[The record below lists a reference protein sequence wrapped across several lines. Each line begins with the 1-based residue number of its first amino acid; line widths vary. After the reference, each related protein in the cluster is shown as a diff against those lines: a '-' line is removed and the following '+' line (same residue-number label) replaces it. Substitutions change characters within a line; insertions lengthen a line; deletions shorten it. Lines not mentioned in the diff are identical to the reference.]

1 VYRVECKAFGSR
13 IPFISSTFLIQ
24 QIYTAPRSWLMDA
37 PSHRLK
43 HDFNCRLRYFNL
55 KDEVTYRPACIKSRD
70 VIVRH
75 CHRASI
81 RAHRC
86 PPKKSR
92 CLAISRLQYTANLY
106 KFAQQYPLIRLTMKP
121 TKTGEEK
128 TRKQSFSG
136 TAARDA
142 GDDRAPAFLVP
153 AAQLAHNKT
162 SSAPPSRP
170 FTPFIVGPPSHFT
183 NTLHWAALG
192 PYALMPLHVAEDT
205 PLFAEREEWAD
216 VQPLEQYEGANP
228 IAPIFYTAQCEF
240 GSVQVSI

>member
-1 VYRVECKAFGSR
+1 MQSVWISN
-13 IPFISSTFLIQ
+13 PFHFLHIFVQ
-24 QIYTAPRSWLMDA
+24 QIYTAHKSWLMDA
-37 PSHRLK
+37 PYHRLK
-43 HDFNCRLRYFNL
+43 HDFNGRLRYFNL
-55 KDEVTYRPACIKSRD
+55 KDEVTYRHACIKSRD

-86 PPKKSR
+86 PPKKLR
-92 CLAISRLQYTANLY
+92 RLAISRLKYTANLY
-106 KFAQQYPLIRLTMKP
+106 RFAQQYPLIRLTMKP
-121 TKTGEEK
+121 TKIGEEK
-128 TRKQSFSG
+128 TEKQSFSG
-136 TAARDA
+136 TAGRDA

-170 FTPFIVGPPSHFT
+170 FTPFIVGPPSHFP
-183 NTLHWAALG
+183 NTLHWDWAHLG